1 MLLVMPF
8 SRRGFEMPARPL
20 SPAQNL
26 DLRQIVYE
34 KIKEAIIEGVIPPGE
49 RLSEVDLAEQLMV
62 SRTPV
67 REAIRQLAQT
77 GLITLVPRKGA
88 YVTLPT
94 IKDVR
99 DLYELRITLEVL
111 SLEHVC
117 ANPPREQLEEFR
129 NLFQSVRDT
138 DDPNEYLRGDKAFH
152 SMIREATGNR
162 FLGSVLNNVM
172 DLIHLCR
179 HYSIE
184 GVPLSRSSQE
194 HVKLISAILDGETDL
209 AKDKLRTHLLGAL
222 EALVTFLKKHPEF
235 INQEG

>member
-1 MLLVMPF
+1 
-8 SRRGFEMPARPL
+8 MPARPL

-34 KIKEAIIEGVIPPGE
+34 KIKEAIIEGIIPPGE

-117 ANPPREQLEEFR
+117 ANPPR
-129 NLFQSVRDT
+129 
-138 DDPNEYLRGDKAFH
+138 
-152 SMIREATGNR
+152 
-162 FLGSVLNNVM
+162 
-172 DLIHLCR
+172 
-179 HYSIE
+179 
-184 GVPLSRSSQE
+184 
-194 HVKLISAILDGETDL
+194 
-209 AKDKLRTHLLGAL
+209 
-222 EALVTFLKKHPEF
+222 
-235 INQEG
+235 